1 MEPDKKAA
9 RLRVAITLAVVAI
22 AAAIIFF
29 TPLRDYL
36 APAEIR
42 GRLEAIAGNWW
53 APLVFILLYCCA
65 TTFFI
70 PPATALSLAA
80 GVIWGWWIGGLWVL
94 AASTVAS
101 MIPYLIGR
109 TGGGW
114 LSSRIPGAAKDLYRK
129 LQNEGFIT
137 LLLLRL
143 VPVVP
148 YGALN
153 YASGL
158 ALISV
163 RDYFLATAIGT
174 IPGIFIFT
182 YLSDSIAAG
191 AISGGQAFV
200 RILIAGALLAALVL
214 ISRLL
219 AARVKRRIE

>member
-1 MEPDKKAA
+1 MLIVAA
-9 RLRVAITLAVVAI
+9 VAI
-22 AAAIIFF
+22 AGAVVFF
-29 TPLRDYL
+29 SPLREYL
-36 APAEIR
+36 DPAEMKE
-42 GRLEAIAGNWW
+42 RLESIAGNWW
-53 APLVFILLYCCA
+53 APLAFLLLYCCA
-65 TTFFI
+65 TTFFF

-94 AASTVAS
+94 AASTLAS
-101 MIPYLIGR
+101 LIPYVIGR

-114 LSSRIPGAAKDLYRK
+114 LSSRVPASARNLYGK
-129 LQNEGFIT
+129 LQNEGFVT

-158 ALISV
+158 ALISF

-182 YLSDSIAAG
+182 YLSDAIAAG
-191 AISGGQAFV
+191 AISGTEAFV
-200 RILIAGALLAALVL
+200 RILIAGVLLAALV
-214 ISRLL
+214 IVSRLL
-219 AARVKRRIE
+219 ASRVKRRIE